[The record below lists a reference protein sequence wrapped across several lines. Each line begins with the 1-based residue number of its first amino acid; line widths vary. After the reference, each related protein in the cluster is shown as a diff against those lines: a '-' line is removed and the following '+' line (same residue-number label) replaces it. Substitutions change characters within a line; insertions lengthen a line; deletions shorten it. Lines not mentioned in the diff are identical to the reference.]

1 MNMDERELAIR
12 CARGDNAARRELY
25 ETYGSRLLALCRRY
39 AADVA
44 GAEDLM
50 QDAFVKIF
58 RVIGRFRWTRPGSLY
73 SWMARVALN
82 LAFDSAR
89 KRRRLAQE
97 LVDVEA
103 LPELPA
109 DEPDYE
115 EAASVPLEVLQA
127 MMAALPEGYRTVFK
141 LYCIDE
147 LSHKEIAALL
157 GIKEKSSSAS
167 LARARASLAA
177 AIRQYLADPPHQVS
191 GDQFVGE
198 GPISAPRPSPPN
210 LPCNAAGSG
219 FAGEGSG
226 NEKRPSP
233 KAGGEERSKT
243 GNKELF
249 IRKEAKDETGNK

>member
-12 CARGDNAARRELY
+12 CARGDNTARRELY

-39 AADVA
+39 ARDAA
-44 GAEDLM
+44 EAEDLM

-89 KRRRLAQE
+89 KRRRLARE
-97 LVDVEA
+97 LVEVENLA
-103 LPELPA
+103 EGPA
-109 DEPDYE
+109 EEPGYE
-115 EAASVPLEVLQA
+115 ETLSVPAEVLQA
-127 MMAALPEGYRTVFK
+127 MIAALPDGYRTVFT

-167 LARARASLAA
+167 LARARASLARS
-177 AIRQYLADPPHQVS
+177 IRQYLDR
-191 GDQFVGE
+191 E
-198 GPISAPRPSPPN
+198 G
-210 LPCNAAGSG
+210 
-219 FAGEGSG
+219 
-226 NEKRPSP
+226 
-233 KAGGEERSKT
+233 GGWRSIPDK
-243 GNKELF
+243 KEL
-249 IRKEAKDETGNK
+249 